1 MNDNICSNYP
11 SSPFLPLLRPFLSVF
26 FLIGVFSYVRTDA
39 RLPVCRTG
47 YLPDNAV
54 FLNEC
59 RHFPDAISGWGLS
72 YLSVNKRPYI
82 WLYDTMTCRMDNQTG
97 NKSEQTYRCQNEV
110 DVECSLFLHDYYML
124 GLAGT
129 VRGST
134 WTIYGFC
141 GSRLE
146 IFLLFSKRAG

>member
-1 MNDNICSNYP
+1 MTCRMDNQTGNKSEQTYRCQNEVDVECSL
-11 SSPFLPLLRPFLSVF
+11 FLHDYYMLGLA
-26 FLIGVFSYVRTDA
+26 GTVR
-39 RLPVCRTG
+39 G
-47 YLPDNAV
+47 
-54 FLNEC
+54 
-59 RHFPDAISGWGLS
+59 
-72 YLSVNKRPYI
+72 
-82 WLYDTMTCRMDNQTG
+82 DTMTCRMDNQTG